1 MNITELFNVATS
13 LMNAVSK
20 AGKATNNQIKE
31 LQACDE
37 CASDFQDTADDGEQF
52 IRLYELR
59 EEIAAVLGGE
69 CVGTTVLDFA

>member
-1 MNITELFNVATS
+1 MNITELFNVAS
-13 LMNAVSK
+13 ALINAVSK
-20 AGKATNNQIKE
+20 AGKASQNQIKE
-31 LQACDE
+31 LEECDK